1 MNHLPSVGEDKVV
14 IDENPVL
21 SFAIPTWNR
30 YKETKECLDSMIKQI
45 IEVNRNVEIFI
56 SDNAYTYK
64 VNCYYLEIQK
74 IFEG

>member
-1 MNHLPSVGEDKVV
+1 MIDK
-14 IDENPVL
+14 NPVL

-30 YKETKECLDSMIKQI
+30 YKEIKECLDSMIKQI
-45 IEVNRNVEIFI
+45 IEVNKNVEIFI